1 MREPNQEIS
10 QEIPI
15 EVVEVPPNKTD
26 IPPQTSLRATKD
38 SIAGG
43 KALPERPVSAMKS
56 ANPTGHKASS
66 ENSFDLTPS
75 SPAEVFQPEPQQ
87 QKTASPNLSRQQ
99 LQLKPR
105 KTVSAPATTAQVPN
119 LRKIA
124 VAPTTT
130 PSPAPLK
137 KTAPLTTPLVS
148 NPKQTAPA
156 PTTTVKVPNFKRIA
170 IAPTTTPSPAP
181 LKKTAPLT
189 TPLVS
194 NPKQTAPAPATTA
207 QVPNLRKIAVAPTT
221 TPSPAQL
228 KKTAPLTTPL
238 VSNPKQT
245 APAPTT
251 TVKVPNFKRI
261 AIAPTTTPSPAP
273 LKKTAP
279 LTTPLVS
286 NPKQTAPAHTTTVKV
301 PNFKRIAVAP
311 TTTPSPAQLKKT
323 APLTTP
329 LVSNPKQTAPAHTT
343 TVKVPNF
350 KKIAVAPTT
359 TPSPASLGKTAPERA
374 TTLPVPGNPKNLG
387 QSRTRLNGR
396 TPSQARSSPK
406 TGAASLLGGTLSVSS
421 RNYRSDDLA
430 ALPNSNRDHQATPGI
445 DARSQEIN
453 LTFYLK
459 KLQQRVQQEWLP
471 GMSDSNRRTVLN
483 FTINRSGQ
491 VSNLNIAQ
499 TSGFSVTDEVAL
511 NAIQR
516 SAPFAPL
523 PTGYSK
529 NYINI
534 EFTFDINVYGQLNLW
549 RDGG

>member
-1 MREPNQEIS
+1 MREPNQEIT

-15 EVVEVPPNKTD
+15 EIVEVPPNKTD

-43 KALPERPVSAMKS
+43 KALPEKPVSAMKS
-56 ANPTGHKASS
+56 VNPTGHKASS
-66 ENSFDLTPS
+66 ESSFDLTPS
-75 SPAEVFQPEPQQ
+75 SPAEVFQPKRQQ

-105 KTVSAPATTAQVPN
+105 KTGSAPATTAQVPN
-119 LRKIA
+119 PKRIAVAPMTTPLPALLEKTAPNLKQTASAPTSTIQVPNFKKIA
-124 VAPTTT
+124 VALTTT

-148 NPKQTAPA
+148 NPKQTASA
-156 PTTTVKVPNFKRIA
+156 HTTTVQVPNYRKIAVAPMTTPSPAPLKKTAPLTTSLVSNPKQTASASTTTVQVPNFKKIA
-170 IAPTTTPSPAP
+170 VAPTTTPSPAP

-189 TPLVS
+189 TSLVS
-194 NPKQTAPAPATTA
+194 NPKQTA
-207 QVPNLRKIAVAPTT
+207 
-221 TPSPAQL
+221 S
-228 KKTAPLTTPL
+228 
-238 VSNPKQT
+238 
-245 APAPTT
+245 APTT
-251 TVKVPNFKRI
+251 TV
-261 AIAPTTTPSPAP
+261 
-273 LKKTAP
+273 
-279 LTTPLVS
+279 
-286 NPKQTAPAHTTTVKV
+286 Q
-301 PNFKRIAVAP
+301 
-311 TTTPSPAQLKKT
+311 
-323 APLTTP
+323 
-329 LVSNPKQTAPAHTT
+329 
-343 TVKVPNF
+343 VPNF
-350 KKIAVAPTT
+350 KKIAVAPMTT
-359 TPSPASLGKTAPERA
+359 QLPAPLGKTALERA
-374 TTLPVPGNPKNLG
+374 TTLPVPSNPKNLG

-396 TPSQARSSPK
+396 TPSQAQSSPK

-421 RNYRSDDLA
+421 QNYHGDDLA
-430 ALPNSNRDHQATPGI
+430 ALPNSNRDHQATSGI
-445 DARSQEIN
+445 DARSQDID
-453 LTFYLK
+453 LTSYLK

-471 GMSDSNRRTVLN
+471 GLSDSDRRTVLD

-516 SAPFAPL
+516 AAPFAPL
-523 PTGYSK
+523 PTGYPK

>member
-1 MREPNQEIS
+1 MASCDEFFYHRSVRPLDMLLGIVTSILLHSILLMGSKYWHRALMREPNQEIT

-66 ENSFDLTPS
+66 ESSFDLTPS
-75 SPAEVFQPEPQQ
+75 SPAEVFQPERQQ

-105 KTVSAPATTAQVPN
+105 KTVSVPATTAQVPN
-119 LRKIA
+119 FRKIA

-130 PSPAPLK
+130 PSPALLK
-137 KTAPLTTPLVS
+137 KIAPLTTPLVS

-156 PTTTVKVPNFKRIA
+156 PTTTVKVPNFK
-170 IAPTTTPSPAP
+170 
-181 LKKTAPLT
+181 
-189 TPLVS
+189 
-194 NPKQTAPAPATTA
+194 
-207 QVPNLRKIAVAPTT
+207 KIAVAPTT
-221 TPSPAQL
+221 TPSPA
-228 KKTAPLTTPL
+228 P
-238 VSNPKQT
+238 
-245 APAPTT
+245 
-251 TVKVPNFKRI
+251 
-261 AIAPTTTPSPAP
+261 
-273 LKKTAP
+273 
-279 LTTPLVS
+279 
-286 NPKQTAPAHTTTVKV
+286 
-301 PNFKRIAVAP
+301 
-311 TTTPSPAQLKKT
+311 
-323 APLTTP
+323 
-329 LVSNPKQTAPAHTT
+329 
-343 TVKVPNF
+343 
-350 KKIAVAPTT
+350 
-359 TPSPASLGKTAPERA
+359 LGKTALERA
-374 TTLPVPGNPKNLG
+374 TTLPVPSNPKNLG

-396 TPSQARSSPK
+396 TSSQARSSPK

-445 DARSQEIN
+445 DARSQDID

>member
-1 MREPNQEIS
+1 MASCDEFFYHRSVRPLDMLLGIVTSILLHSILLMGSKYWHRALMREPNQEIT

-66 ENSFDLTPS
+66 ESSFDLTPS
-75 SPAEVFQPEPQQ
+75 SPAEVFQPERQQ

-105 KTVSAPATTAQVPN
+105 KTVSVPATTAQVPN
-119 LRKIA
+119 FRKIA
-124 VAPTTT
+124 VAPPTT
-130 PSPAPLK
+130 PSPALLK
-137 KTAPLTTPLVS
+137 KIAPLTTPLVS

-156 PTTTVKVPNFKRIA
+156 PTTTVKVPNFK
-170 IAPTTTPSPAP
+170 
-181 LKKTAPLT
+181 
-189 TPLVS
+189 
-194 NPKQTAPAPATTA
+194 
-207 QVPNLRKIAVAPTT
+207 KIAVAPTT
-221 TPSPAQL
+221 TPSPA
-228 KKTAPLTTPL
+228 P
-238 VSNPKQT
+238 
-245 APAPTT
+245 
-251 TVKVPNFKRI
+251 
-261 AIAPTTTPSPAP
+261 
-273 LKKTAP
+273 
-279 LTTPLVS
+279 
-286 NPKQTAPAHTTTVKV
+286 
-301 PNFKRIAVAP
+301 
-311 TTTPSPAQLKKT
+311 
-323 APLTTP
+323 
-329 LVSNPKQTAPAHTT
+329 
-343 TVKVPNF
+343 
-350 KKIAVAPTT
+350 
-359 TPSPASLGKTAPERA
+359 LGKTALERA
-374 TTLPVPGNPKNLG
+374 TTLPVPSNPKNLG

-396 TPSQARSSPK
+396 TSSQARSSPK

-445 DARSQEIN
+445 DARSQDID

>member
-1 MREPNQEIS
+1 MASCDEFFCHRSVRPLDMLLGIVTSILLHSILLIGSKYWHRALMREPNQELT

-43 KALPERPVSAMKS
+43 KASPERPVSAMKS

-66 ENSFDLTPS
+66 ESSFDLTPS
-75 SPAEVFQPEPQQ
+75 SPAEVFQPERQQ

-99 LQLKPR
+99 VQLKSR
-105 KTVSAPATTAQVPN
+105 KTASAPATTAQVPN
-119 LRKIA
+119 FKRIA
-124 VAPTTT
+124 VAPTT
-130 PSPAPLK
+130 PSPAPLE

-148 NPKQTAPA
+148 NLKQTVSA

-170 IAPTTTPSPAP
+170 VASTTTPSPAP
-181 LKKTAPLT
+181 LRKTA
-189 TPLVS
+189 
-194 NPKQTAPAPATTA
+194 
-207 QVPNLRKIAVAPTT
+207 
-221 TPSPAQL
+221 
-228 KKTAPLTTPL
+228 
-238 VSNPKQT
+238 
-245 APAPTT
+245 
-251 TVKVPNFKRI
+251 F
-261 AIAPTTTPSPAP
+261 
-273 LKKTAP
+273 
-279 LTTPLVS
+279 
-286 NPKQTAPAHTTTVKV
+286 
-301 PNFKRIAVAP
+301 
-311 TTTPSPAQLKKT
+311 
-323 APLTTP
+323 
-329 LVSNPKQTAPAHTT
+329 
-343 TVKVPNF
+343 
-350 KKIAVAPTT
+350 
-359 TPSPASLGKTAPERA
+359 ERA
-374 TTLPVPGNPKNLG
+374 TTLPVPSNPKNLG

-396 TPSQARSSPK
+396 TPSQARSSSK

-430 ALPNSNRDHQATPGI
+430 ALPNSNRDHQATSGI
-445 DARSQEIN
+445 DARSQDID
-453 LTFYLK
+453 LTLYLK

>member
-1 MREPNQEIS
+1 MASCDEFFCHRSVRPLDMLLGIVTSILLHSILLMGSKYWHRALMREPNQEIT

-56 ANPTGHKASS
+56 ANSTGHKASS
-66 ENSFDLTPS
+66 ESSFDLTPS
-75 SPAEVFQPEPQQ
+75 SPAEVFQPERQQ

-119 LRKIA
+119 FRKIA

-130 PSPAPLK
+130 PSPALLK
-137 KTAPLTTPLVS
+137 KIAPLTTPLVS
-148 NPKQTAPA
+148 NPKQTVPA
-156 PTTTVKVPNFKRIA
+156 P
-170 IAPTTTPSPAP
+170 
-181 LKKTAPLT
+181 
-189 TPLVS
+189 
-194 NPKQTAPAPATTA
+194 
-207 QVPNLRKIAVAPTT
+207 
-221 TPSPAQL
+221 
-228 KKTAPLTTPL
+228 
-238 VSNPKQT
+238 
-245 APAPTT
+245 
-251 TVKVPNFKRI
+251 
-261 AIAPTTTPSPAP
+261 
-273 LKKTAP
+273 
-279 LTTPLVS
+279 
-286 NPKQTAPAHTTTVKV
+286 
-301 PNFKRIAVAP
+301 
-311 TTTPSPAQLKKT
+311 
-323 APLTTP
+323 
-329 LVSNPKQTAPAHTT
+329 TT

-359 TPSPASLGKTAPERA
+359 TLSPALLKKIAPLTTPLVSNPKQTVPAPTTTVKVPNFKKIAVAPITTPSLAPLGKTALERA
-374 TTLPVPGNPKNLG
+374 TTLPVPSNPKNLG

-430 ALPNSNRDHQATPGI
+430 ALPNSNRDHQASPGI
-445 DARSQEIN
+445 DARSQDID

-471 GMSDSNRRTVLN
+471 GLSDSNRRTVLN

-534 EFTFDINVYGQLNLW
+534 EFIFDINVYGQLNLW

>member
-1 MREPNQEIS
+1 MASCDEFFCHRSVRPLDMLLGIVTSILLHSILLMGSKYWHRALMREPNQEIT

-15 EVVEVPPNKTD
+15 EVVEVPLNKTD
-26 IPPQTSLRATKD
+26 IPPQTSLRATKN

-43 KALPERPVSAMKS
+43 KALPEKPVSAMKS
-56 ANPTGHKASS
+56 ANPIGHKASS
-66 ENSFDLTPS
+66 ESSFDLTPS
-75 SPAEVFQPEPQQ
+75 SSAEVFQPERQQ

-105 KTVSAPATTAQVPN
+105 KTVLAP
-119 LRKIA
+119 
-124 VAPTTT
+124 
-130 PSPAPLK
+130 
-137 KTAPLTTPLVS
+137 
-148 NPKQTAPA
+148 
-156 PTTTVKVPNFKRIA
+156 
-170 IAPTTTPSPAP
+170 
-181 LKKTAPLT
+181 
-189 TPLVS
+189 
-194 NPKQTAPAPATTA
+194 
-207 QVPNLRKIAVAPTT
+207 
-221 TPSPAQL
+221 
-228 KKTAPLTTPL
+228 
-238 VSNPKQT
+238 
-245 APAPTT
+245 
-251 TVKVPNFKRI
+251 
-261 AIAPTTTPSPAP
+261 
-273 LKKTAP
+273 
-279 LTTPLVS
+279 
-286 NPKQTAPAHTTTVKV
+286 
-301 PNFKRIAVAP
+301 
-311 TTTPSPAQLKKT
+311 
-323 APLTTP
+323 
-329 LVSNPKQTAPAHTT
+329 TT

-350 KKIAVAPTT
+350 KKIAVAPIT
-359 TPSPASLGKTAPERA
+359 TPSPAPLKKTALERA
-374 TTLPVPGNPKNLG
+374 TTLPVPSNPKNLG
-387 QSRTRLNGR
+387 QSKTRLNGR

-445 DARSQEIN
+445 DARSQDID

-471 GMSDSNRRTVLN
+471 GLSDSNRRTVLN

-516 SAPFAPL
+516 TAPFAPL

>member
-1 MREPNQEIS
+1 MASCDEFFCHRSVRPLDMLLGIVTSILLHSILLMGSKYWHRALMREPNQEIS

-56 ANPTGHKASS
+56 ANPTRHKASS
-66 ENSFDLTPS
+66 ESSFDLTPS
-75 SPAEVFQPEPQQ
+75 SSAEVFQPERQQ

-105 KTVSAPATTAQVPN
+105 KTVLAPTTTVKAPN
-119 LRKIA
+119 FKKIA
-124 VAPTTT
+124 VAPTTTPSPALLEKTAPLITPLVSNPKQTVPALTTTVKAPNFKKIAVAPITT

-137 KTAPLTTPLVS
+137 KTAPLITPLVS
-148 NPKQTAPA
+148 NPKQTVPA
-156 PTTTVKVPNFKRIA
+156 
-170 IAPTTTPSPAP
+170 
-181 LKKTAPLT
+181 L
-189 TPLVS
+189 
-194 NPKQTAPAPATTA
+194 
-207 QVPNLRKIAVAPTT
+207 
-221 TPSPAQL
+221 
-228 KKTAPLTTPL
+228 
-238 VSNPKQT
+238 
-245 APAPTT
+245 
-251 TVKVPNFKRI
+251 
-261 AIAPTTTPSPAP
+261 
-273 LKKTAP
+273 
-279 LTTPLVS
+279 
-286 NPKQTAPAHTTTVKV
+286 
-301 PNFKRIAVAP
+301 
-311 TTTPSPAQLKKT
+311 
-323 APLTTP
+323 
-329 LVSNPKQTAPAHTT
+329 TT

-359 TPSPASLGKTAPERA
+359 TPSPAPLKKTAPLITPLVSNPKQTVPALTTTVKVPNFKKIAVAPTTTSSPAPLKKTALERA
-374 TTLPVPGNPKNLG
+374 TTLPVPSNPKNLG

-421 RNYRSDDLA
+421 RNYRSDELA

-445 DARSQEIN
+445 DARSQDID

-471 GMSDSNRRTVLN
+471 GLSDSNRRTVLN